1 MGRASGAVAGAC
13 TGRPGGQAA
22 GLLTA
27 DGRLHVGRDAML
39 IAVGRRGRGTAAK
52 IKIRVSRIVVWR
64 GGGVGGGGG
73 DLFGGGQAW
82 VGEGRR
88 QRRLFWCRLNGAG
101 SGRLRLGG
109 VIRPGGGGD
118 GSFDLLDRHHSRGQ
132 EVAHNA
138 DGAG

>member
-52 IKIRVSRIVVWR
+52 IKIRVSRIVVWPAAGVR
-64 GGGVGGGGG
+64 GERD

-88 QRRLFWCRLNGAG
+88 WAG
-101 SGRLRLGG
+101 SGRLRPG
-109 VIRPGGGGD
+109 VAIRPGGGKD
-118 GSFDLLDRHHSRGQ
+118 GGGLLDLADRNCPGGQ
-132 EVAHNA
+132 EV
-138 DGAG
+138 DQ